1 MTLNVSVRCKVP
13 KKYITLYMSP
23 KEKRKKRKERAEK
36 TTKNAPRY
44 TKNKCRKEI
53 DGKGDMIIEET

>member
-1 MTLNVSVRCKVP
+1 
-13 KKYITLYMSP
+13 MSP
-23 KEKRKKRKERAEK
+23 KKKKRKKRKERAEK